1 MTTSRRNKDQE
12 TEKNLAPSRRN
23 KDQETEKNLA
33 PYHITLGPVVSKTT
47 IALTPHGYIITRE
60 NYKNK

>member
-12 TEKNLAPSRRN
+12 TEKNLAS
-23 KDQETEKNLA
+23 
-33 PYHITLGPVVSKTT
+33 YHITLGPVVSKTT
-47 IALTPHGYIITRE
+47 IALTPHGYIITRV